1 MKRSEDTMVIDDR
14 TPDNRTDTRPDLRP
28 DARPDGRTDARADI
42 RADVR
47 AKLADK
53 SRSSANRRRVL
64 SLVALVLV
72 LMAAVVIVYYTR
84 SCQSEQKPKMNTPGS
99 VAGLMTQALKANDF
113 AAFQS
118 LLTEQARLQI
128 DSNQFGALQKM
139 NTDKALYG
147 NYALVRLENGRL
159 LMIYLTAP
167 DQDGNYKIQDV
178 KIVPADMNSL
188 FNHAK

>member
-1 MKRSEDTMVIDDR
+1 MVIDDR

-28 DARPDGRTDARADI
+28 DARSDGRSDARADV

-53 SRSSANRRRVL
+53 SRSTATRRRVL
-64 SLVALVLV
+64 SLAALALVLV
-72 LMAAVVIVYYTR
+72 AAVVIVYYAR
-84 SCQSEQKPKMNTPGS
+84 SCQADQKPKMNTPGS

-128 DSNQFGALQKM
+128 DSNQFGTLQKM

-178 KIVPADMNSL
+178 KIVPAEMNSL